1 MDNAKRSEIEDELKW
16 VEDNIP
22 NAGDAGYIGGEQ
34 DIDADFNKAANAGR
48 QRLLPNA
55 APGGQGGKSQN
66 SSYTQLFVFFV
77 AMVLILNLILW
88 LSGTNEDQ
96 EVPNLDRGFMRYVP
110 PNLQTDDDPDGV

>member
-55 APGGQGGKSQN
+55 APGGMRWG
-66 SSYTQLFVFFV
+66 V
-77 AMVLILNLILW
+77 LNLNFVSNYIDFL
-88 LSGTNEDQ
+88 
-96 EVPNLDRGFMRYVP
+96 
-110 PNLQTDDDPDGV
+110 